1 MLKKGNLFLSS
12 LGNHL
17 NFEIFVFKW
26 RCSVNTNKALAIL
39 IIICISCGTWEFS
52 GSLRNSSNCWAAVK
66 RLSRSVSLV
75 ILLTRC
81 DKREPSP
88 NILICSESKTII
100 PSVHNKSSH
109 KPCSPCSS
117 RLHQFPEYE
126 ITARIPD
133 PPLNGMVVPY
143 KSPPRIWPSSR
154 DSLIMCISTIA
165 LRQVQWE

>member
-109 KPCSPCSS
+109 KPCSPCKITSVPRVWNYCKNSWSS
-117 RLHQFPEYE
+117 LEWDGGPLQVTPQNLAKFP
-126 ITARIPD
+126 
-133 PPLNGMVVPY
+133 
-143 KSPPRIWPSSR
+143 W
-154 DSLIMCISTIA
+154 
-165 LRQVQWE
+165 